1 MKKLRDYQLEA
12 LNAIDAAVVAG
23 HRSGVIALATGMG
36 KCLGKDTPV
45 LMFDGTIKPVQE
57 IVTGELLMGPDSKP
71 RRVLSTVQGQGELY
85 RVTPV
90 KGDSYVVNDAHIL
103 SLVISGSKSVS
114 GFAPNSVV
122 NISVTDYLA
131 QGSHFKH
138 CAKGWRAG
146 VDWEEREVS
155 IDPYWLGLWLG
166 DGSSRSTQIYKPDLE
181 VRDYVIYY
189 ANKLGLRY
197 ALIEADGKCPG
208 HAINGCNNG
217 SNALMDR
224 MRSYNLIQNKHIPLE
239 YLANS
244 RSVRMALFA
253 GLMDSDGSRNEGGA
267 DFVFANERL
276 ANNLAQL
283 ARSLGLAAYLKP
295 CQKTCTNNGKVGNY
309 FRVLVSGDLSGYP
322 VRIAR
327 KQSQPRLQVK
337 DVLRT
342 GITVTPNGFGE
353 YFGFTI
359 DGDSLFLLGDF
370 TVTHNT
376 VTAANAIKRRIHLGR
391 ALFTA
396 PLDAVVSQSAVAIQ
410 AEIPGATVGI
420 VKAQLNQVNSQIVV
434 ASLQTLAREKRI
446 EQLADSMQSH
456 GAFQTIV
463 IDECHLHLDAY
474 RKVIER
480 LASPDTVIIGLSA
493 TPYRLDGRGLGEVF
507 ETVFAEMDIV
517 RGIQEGYLVEPD
529 ALQFRLKG
537 ADFGKVHVRKGDFEA
552 SELEEVMKASNFA
565 EQIAKHWKEHASD
578 KRTVIFLP
586 KVTMAYE
593 MAEYLRAEGIRA
605 EALDGGTGKG
615 DRREIFARY
624 ERGETQVLCNVLVL
638 STGWDSP
645 ITECLVMARP
655 TKSKA
660 LYLQAMG
667 RGMRTLPRV
676 IDGLET
682 AEERL
687 SAIAN
692 SAKPSCLVMDMIGVT
707 GKHKLMTLVDLMGVA
722 KPKERRKL
730 TELVDDAA
738 KEKKEEEERQ
748 RVEAELE
755 AQRVKLIEQAERERK
770 EKRRG
775 FEWQTDFF
783 NPGQERLFVRDV
795 TLIVRQMADGSAWI
809 AVDSQRQFH
818 FVNGSPE
825 ACKKAAEEYAKKL
838 LFSDP
843 NAAWRQ
849 KPASDSQL
857 AKLRQWRISTW
868 EGITKG
874 EASDLMTAY
883 LEKRK
888 GLP

>member
-12 LNAIDAAVVAG
+12 LNAIDAAVLAG
-23 HRSGVIALATGMG
+23 KRSGVVALATG
-36 KCLGKDTPV
+36 LGK
-45 LMFDGTIKPVQE
+45 
-57 IVTGELLMGPDSKP
+57 
-71 RRVLSTVQGQGELY
+71 
-85 RVTPV
+85 
-90 KGDSYVVNDAHIL
+90 
-103 SLVISGSKSVS
+103 
-114 GFAPNSVV
+114 
-122 NISVTDYLA
+122 
-131 QGSHFKH
+131 
-138 CAKGWRAG
+138 
-146 VDWEEREVS
+146 
-155 IDPYWLGLWLG
+155 
-166 DGSSRSTQIYKPDLE
+166 
-181 VRDYVIYY
+181 
-189 ANKLGLRY
+189 
-197 ALIEADGKCPG
+197 
-208 HAINGCNNG
+208 
-217 SNALMDR
+217 
-224 MRSYNLIQNKHIPLE
+224 
-239 YLANS
+239 
-244 RSVRMALFA
+244 
-253 GLMDSDGSRNEGGA
+253 
-267 DFVFANERL
+267 
-276 ANNLAQL
+276 
-283 ARSLGLAAYLKP
+283 
-295 CQKTCTNNGKVGNY
+295 
-309 FRVLVSGDLSGYP
+309 
-322 VRIAR
+322 
-327 KQSQPRLQVK
+327 
-337 DVLRT
+337 
-342 GITVTPNGFGE
+342 
-353 YFGFTI
+353 
-359 DGDSLFLLGDF
+359 
-370 TVTHNT
+370 T

-474 RKVIER
+474 QKVIKR

-507 ETVFAEMDIV
+507 ETVYAEMDIV
-517 RGIQEGYLVEPD
+517 AGIREGYLVEPD

-537 ADFGKVHVRKGDFEA
+537 ANFSKVHVRKGDLEV
-552 SELEEVMKASNFA
+552 SELQKVMQSAAFA
-565 EQIAKHWKEHASD
+565 EQITTHWQKHAAD

-586 KVTMAYE
+586 KVEMAYE
-593 MAEYLRAEGIRA
+593 LAEFMRAGGIRA
-605 EALDGGTGKG
+605 EALDGGTGKT

-624 ERGETQVLCNVLVL
+624 ESGETQVLCNVLVL

-655 TKSKA
+655 TQSKA

-667 RGMRTLPRV
+667 RGLRTLPKV
-676 IDGLET
+676 IDGIET
-682 AEERL
+682 AEARL
-687 SAIAN
+687 AAIAA
-692 SAKPSCLVMDMIGVT
+692 SAKPHCLVMDMIGVT

-722 KPKERRKL
+722 KPKQRRKL

-738 KEKKEEEERQ
+738 KEKAEAEERQ

-825 ACKKAAEEYAKKL
+825 VCKKAAEEYAKKL
-838 LFSDP
+838 LFSDE
-843 NAAWRQ
+843 NAKWRQ
-849 KPASDSQL
+849 KPASEKQIAL
-857 AKLRQWRISTW
+857 LNKFRVPHA
-868 EGITKG
+868 EGITSG
-874 EASDLMTAY
+874 EASALIAKVF
-883 LEKRK
+883 EKKK
-888 GLP
+888 GVATV